1 LRLFFGRVML
11 LAMYFICPFAWD
23 NAITN
28 GCQISLTTASCRNR
42 DSQSRVSST
51 SQHQPEFGAFDLVRG
66 GEDRRGRF
74 REGIIGRG
82 GELLEIT
89 FL

>member
-28 GCQISLTTASCRNR
+28 GCQPSLT
-42 DSQSRVSST
+42 
-51 SQHQPEFGAFDLVRG
+51 H
-66 GEDRRGRF
+66 GE
-74 REGIIGRG
+74 
-82 GELLEIT
+82 
-89 FL
+89 